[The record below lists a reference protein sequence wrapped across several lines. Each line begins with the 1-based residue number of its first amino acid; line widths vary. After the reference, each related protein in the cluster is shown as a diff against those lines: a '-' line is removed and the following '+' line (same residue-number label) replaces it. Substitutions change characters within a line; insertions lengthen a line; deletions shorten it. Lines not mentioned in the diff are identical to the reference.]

1 VFSGEKMVGDAGAI
15 VHVSKDVAKMV
26 YHPKG
31 EVAAQLMS
39 FAKGWEQRGV
49 RLPRLESKPEAVCP
63 VGDAGAD
70 ARGSQES
77 ALIYSDSHDDVI
89 ASSVSCPGVSSLL
102 NKDDV
107 VAEVSNLCGTKV
119 VENSVSYE

>member
-1 VFSGEKMVGDAGAI
+1 LFFCNSVVLEENEKFVVFSGGGMVGDAGVI
-15 VHVSKDVAKMV
+15 LHVCEDVAKMV
-26 YHPKG
+26 DHPKG
-31 EVAAQLMS
+31 ELAAQLMS

-77 ALIYSDSHDDVI
+77 A
-89 ASSVSCPGVSSLL
+89 
-102 NKDDV
+102 
-107 VAEVSNLCGTKV
+107 
-119 VENSVSYE
+119 